1 MKKLA
6 LYLMLILVSASLTAA
21 PPRQSFVKVTV
32 TPDHADW
39 CYNCGEKPVFHVTV
53 TDCSNAPIK
62 DAQIYY
68 EISEDFLEPLE
79 KGDKTLKCGS
89 TKFSGYTMKKPG
101 FLRCRVWAKVDGKK
115 YDECATAAFEKEK
128 IEPKTILPADFAQFW
143 KKEIEKNQKIALLPQ
158 LDLVPEKCTPKVNVY
173 SASFQSFKNGS
184 RMYGTLCV
192 PANYD
197 GKCPAI
203 LIVPGAGCRSR
214 KGYYTEAE
222 KGFVTFE
229 IGIHGIPTTMTDER
243 IYETLKQG
251 SLLNYPSANV
261 DDKDN
266 YYYKRV
272 FVSCARA
279 VDFLASLD
287 FVDAERIGVMGGSQG
302 GALTITTAYL
312 NPKVK
317 AGAAFYPAMCDL
329 TGYLYDQGNAWPYLF
344 KNKKLAT
351 KERLETV
358 KYYDVVNFARGVQ
371 QPMWVS
377 YGYNDLSLN
386 AYEWVGLG
394 LVVAVFGTWGDLVES
409 LFKRTIGIKDSGN
422 ILPGHGGMLDRFDS
436 SLMAMP
442 AAVVYL
448 YTLTLL

>member
-317 AGAAFYPAMCDL
+317 CGAAFYPAMCDL

-344 KNKKLAT
+344 KNKALAT

-358 KYYDVVNFARGVQ
+358 KYYDVVNFARHLAV
-371 QPMWVS
+371 PMWVS
-377 YGYNDLSLN
+377 YGYNDL
-386 AYEWVGLG
+386 
-394 LVVAVFGTWGDLVES
+394 VVCPTSIQGAINEMPTQPEVMIVPQSRHWTYPEQ
-409 LFKRTIGIKDSGN
+409 DSARSKWMMN
-422 ILPGHGGMLDRFDS
+422 QLKK
-436 SLMAMP
+436 
-442 AAVVYL
+442 
-448 YTLTLL
+448 

>member
-6 LYLMLILVSASLTAA
+6 LFLMFILAGTSLVLAT
-21 PPRQSFVKVTV
+21 PPRQSFIKVTV
-32 TPDHADW
+32 TPNHADW
-39 CYNCGEKPVFHVTV
+39 CYNCGEKPVFEVSV

-62 DAQIYY
+62 DAKIYY
-68 EISEDFLEPLE
+68 EISEDFLAPLE
-79 KGDKTLKCGS
+79 KGDLVLKKG
-89 TKFSGYTMKKPG
+89 THKLSGHTMTKPG
-101 FLRCRVWAKVDGKK
+101 FLRCRVWATVDGKK

-128 IEPKTILPADFAQFW
+128 IVPKTVMPDDFDAFW
-143 KKEIEKNQKIALLPQ
+143 QKEIAKNAKIDMLPQ
-158 LDLVPEKCTPKVNVY
+158 LDLVPEKCTPKVTVY
-173 SASFQSFKNGS
+173 SASFQSFQKGS
-184 RMYGTLCV
+184 RIYGTLCV

-214 KGYYTEAE
+214 AGYYTEAE

-229 IGIHGIPTTMTDER
+229 IGIHGIPTVMKDER
-243 IYETLKQG
+243 IYETLKNG
-251 SLLNYPSANV
+251 SLLNYHSANV

-272 FVSCARA
+272 FVGCARA
-279 VDFLASLD
+279 IDFLASLD
-287 FVDAERIGVMGGSQG
+287 FVDGNRIGVMGGSQG

-317 AGAAFYPAMCDL
+317 CGAAFYPAMCDL

-344 KNKKLAT
+344 KNKALAT

-358 KYYDVVNFARGVQ
+358 KYYDVVNFARGVE

-377 YGYNDLSLN
+377 YGYNDL
-386 AYEWVGLG
+386 
-394 LVVAVFGTWGDLVES
+394 VVCPTSIQGAINSMPKKPVLMIVPQSRHWTYPEQ
-409 LFKRTIGIKDSGN
+409 DSARSN
-422 ILPGHGGMLDRFDS
+422 WMMDKLKK
-436 SLMAMP
+436 
-442 AAVVYL
+442 
-448 YTLTLL
+448 

>member
-6 LYLMLILVSASLTAA
+6 LFLMFILAGTSLVLAT
-21 PPRQSFVKVTV
+21 PPRQSFIKVTV
-32 TPDHADW
+32 TPNHADW
-39 CYNCGEKPVFHVTV
+39 CYNCGEKPVFEVSV

-62 DAQIYY
+62 DAKIYY
-68 EISEDFLEPLE
+68 EISEDFLSPLE
-79 KGDKTLKCGS
+79 KGDLVLKKG
-89 TKFSGYTMKKPG
+89 THKLSGHTMTKPG
-101 FLRCRVWAKVDGKK
+101 FLRCRVWATVDGKK

-128 IEPKTILPADFAQFW
+128 IVPKTVMPDDFDAFW
-143 KKEIEKNQKIALLPQ
+143 QKEIAKNAKIDMLPQ
-158 LDLVPEKCTPKVNVY
+158 LDLVPEKCTPKVTVY
-173 SASFQSFKNGS
+173 SASFQSFQKGS
-184 RMYGTLCV
+184 RIYGTLCV

-214 KGYYTEAE
+214 AGYYTEAE

-229 IGIHGIPTTMTDER
+229 IGIHGIPTVMKDER
-243 IYETLKQG
+243 IYETLKNG
-251 SLLNYPSANV
+251 SLLNYHSANV

-272 FVSCARA
+272 FVGCARA
-279 VDFLASLD
+279 IDFLASLD
-287 FVDAERIGVMGGSQG
+287 FVDGNRIGVMGGSQG

-317 AGAAFYPAMCDL
+317 CGAAFYPAMCDL

-344 KNKKLAT
+344 KNKALAT

-358 KYYDVVNFARGVQ
+358 KYYDVVNFARGVE

-377 YGYNDLSLN
+377 YGYNDL
-386 AYEWVGLG
+386 
-394 LVVAVFGTWGDLVES
+394 VVCPTSIQGAINSMPKKPVLMIVPQSRHWTYPEQ
-409 LFKRTIGIKDSGN
+409 DSARSN
-422 ILPGHGGMLDRFDS
+422 WMMDKLKK
-436 SLMAMP
+436 
-442 AAVVYL
+442 
-448 YTLTLL
+448 

>member
-6 LYLMLILVSASLTAA
+6 LFLMFILAGTSLVLAA
-21 PPRQSFVKVTV
+21 PPRQSFIKVTV
-32 TPDHADW
+32 TPNHADW
-39 CYNCGEKPVFHVTV
+39 CYNCGEKPVFEVSV

-62 DAQIYY
+62 DAKIYY
-68 EISEDFLEPLE
+68 EISEDFLSPLE
-79 KGDKTLKCGS
+79 KGDLVLKKG
-89 TKFSGYTMKKPG
+89 THKLSGHTMTKPG
-101 FLRCRVWAKVDGKK
+101 FLRCRVWATVDGKK

-128 IEPKTILPADFAQFW
+128 IVPKTVMPDDFDAFW
-143 KKEIEKNQKIALLPQ
+143 QKEIAKNAKIDMLPQ
-158 LDLVPEKCTPKVNVY
+158 LDLVPEKCTPKVKVY
-173 SASFQSFKNGS
+173 SASFQSFQKGS
-184 RMYGTLCV
+184 RIYGTLCV
-192 PANYD
+192 PANHN

-214 KGYYTEAE
+214 AGYYTEAE

-229 IGIHGIPTTMTDER
+229 IGIHGIPTVMEDER
-243 IYETLKQG
+243 IYETLKNG

-272 FVSCARA
+272 FVGCARA
-279 VDFLASLD
+279 IDFLASLD
-287 FVDAERIGVMGGSQG
+287 FVDGNRIGVMGGSQG

-317 AGAAFYPAMCDL
+317 CGAAFYPAMCDL

-344 KNKKLAT
+344 KNKALAT

-358 KYYDVVNFARGVQ
+358 KYYDVVNFARGVE

-377 YGYNDLSLN
+377 YGYNDL
-386 AYEWVGLG
+386 
-394 LVVAVFGTWGDLVES
+394 VVCPTSIQGAINSMPKKPVLMIVPQSRHWTYPEQ
-409 LFKRTIGIKDSGN
+409 DSARSN
-422 ILPGHGGMLDRFDS
+422 WMMDKLKK
-436 SLMAMP
+436 
-442 AAVVYL
+442 
-448 YTLTLL
+448 

>member
-6 LYLMLILVSASLTAA
+6 IYLMFILCGASFVVAA
-21 PPRQSFVKVTV
+21 PPRTSFVKVTV

-39 CYNCGEKPVFHVTV
+39 CYNCGEKPVFSVTV

-68 EISEDFLEPLE
+68 EISEDFLAPLE
-79 KGDKTLKCGS
+79 KGDKTLANGTIS
-89 TKFSGYTMKKPG
+89 FTGHTMKKPG
-101 FLRCRVWAKVDGKK
+101 FLRCRVWAKVGGKR
-115 YDECATAAFEKEK
+115 YDECATAAFEKER
-128 IEPKTILPADFAQFW
+128 IEPKTIMPKDFEAFW
-143 KKEIEKNQKIALLPQ
+143 RAEIEKNQKIDMLPQ
-158 LDLVPEKCTPKVNVY
+158 LDLVPEKCTPKVKVY
-173 SASFQSFKNGS
+173 SASFQSFSKGS
-184 RMYGTLCV
+184 RIYGTLCV
-192 PANYD
+192 PASYD

-229 IGIHGIPTTMTDER
+229 VGIHGIPTVLADER

-251 SLLNYPSANV
+251 SLQNYPSANV
-261 DDKDN
+261 DDKDK

-302 GALTITTAYL
+302 GALTITTSYL

-329 TGYLYDQGNAWPYLF
+329 TGYLHDQGNAWPYLF

-377 YGYNDLSLN
+377 YGYNDLVVCPTSIQGAINQMPVAPEVMIVPQSRHWTYPEQDN
-386 AYEWVGLG
+386 ARSEWMM
-394 LVVAVFGTWGDLVES
+394 
-409 LFKRTIGIKDSGN
+409 KQ
-422 ILPGHGGMLDRFDS
+422 
-436 SLMAMP
+436 
-442 AAVVYL
+442 
-448 YTLTLL
+448 LTK

>member
-6 LYLMLILVSASLTAA
+6 IYLMFILCGASIVVAA
-21 PPRQSFVKVTV
+21 PPRTSFVKVTV

-39 CYNCGEKPVFHVTV
+39 CYNCGEKPVFSVTV

-68 EISEDFLEPLE
+68 EISEDFLAPLE
-79 KGDKTLKCGS
+79 KGDKTLANG
-89 TKFSGYTMKKPG
+89 TVTFTGHTMKKPG

-115 YDECATAAFEKEK
+115 YDECATAAFEKER
-128 IEPKTILPADFAQFW
+128 IEPKTIMPKDFEAFW
-143 KKEIEKNQKIALLPQ
+143 RAEIEKNQKIDMLPQ
-158 LDLVPEKCTPKVNVY
+158 LDLVPEKCTPKVKVY
-173 SASFQSFKNGS
+173 SASFQSFSKGS
-184 RMYGTLCV
+184 RIYGTLCV
-192 PANYD
+192 PANHD

-229 IGIHGIPTTMTDER
+229 VGIHGIPTVLPDER

-251 SLLNYPSANV
+251 SLQNYPSANV
-261 DDKDN
+261 DDKDK

-287 FVDAERIGVMGGSQG
+287 FVDADRIGVMGGSQG
-302 GALTITTAYL
+302 GALTITTSYL

-329 TGYLYDQGNAWPYLF
+329 TGYLHDQGNAWPYLF

-358 KYYDVVNFARGVQ
+358 KYYDVVNFARNVK

-377 YGYNDLSLN
+377 YGYNDLVVCPTSIQGAIN
-386 AYEWVGLG
+386 EMPVAPEVMIVPQSRHWTYPEQDNTRSEWMM
-394 LVVAVFGTWGDLVES
+394 
-409 LFKRTIGIKDSGN
+409 KQ
-422 ILPGHGGMLDRFDS
+422 
-436 SLMAMP
+436 
-442 AAVVYL
+442 
-448 YTLTLL
+448 LTK

>member
-158 LDLVPEKCTPKVNVY
+158 LDLVPEKCTPKVKVY

-317 AGAAFYPAMCDL
+317 CGAAFYPAMCDL
-329 TGYLYDQGNAWPYLF
+329 TGYLYDQGNSWPYLF
-344 KNKKLAT
+344 KNKALAT

-358 KYYDVVNFARGVQ
+358 KYYDVVNFARHLAV
-371 QPMWVS
+371 PMWVS
-377 YGYNDLSLN
+377 YGYNDL
-386 AYEWVGLG
+386 
-394 LVVAVFGTWGDLVES
+394 VVCPTSIQGAINEMPTQPEVMIVPQSRHWTYPEQ
-409 LFKRTIGIKDSGN
+409 DSARSKWMMN
-422 ILPGHGGMLDRFDS
+422 QLKK
-436 SLMAMP
+436 
-442 AAVVYL
+442 
-448 YTLTLL
+448 

>member
-6 LYLMLILVSASLTAA
+6 LFLMVILAGTSLVLAQ
-21 PPRQSFVKVTV
+21 PPRQSFIKVTV

-39 CYNCGEKPVFHVTV
+39 CYSCGEKPVFEVSV
-53 TDCSNAPIK
+53 TDCNNTPIK
-62 DAQIYY
+62 DAKVYY
-68 EISEDFLEPLE
+68 EISEDFLSPLD
-79 KGDKTLKCGS
+79 KGELVLKKG
-89 TKFSGYTMKKPG
+89 THKFSGFTMKKPG
-101 FLRCRVWAKVDGKK
+101 FLRCRVWATVNGKK

-128 IEPKTILPADFAQFW
+128 ITPKTIMPDDFDAFW
-143 KKEIEKNQKIALLPQ
+143 KKEIDKNAKLDMLPQ
-158 LDLVPEKCTPKVNVY
+158 LDLVPEKCTPKVKVY
-173 SASFQSFKNGS
+173 SASFQSFQKGS
-184 RMYGTLCV
+184 RIYGTLCV

-222 KGFVTFE
+222 KGYVTFE
-229 IGIHGIPTTMTDER
+229 IGIHGIPTVLKDER
-243 IYETLKQG
+243 IYETLKNG

-272 FVSCARA
+272 FVGCARA

-287 FVDAERIGVMGGSQG
+287 FVDADRIGVMGGSQG

-317 AGAAFYPAMCDL
+317 CGAAFYPAMCDL
-329 TGYLYDQGNAWPYLF
+329 TGYLHDQGNAWPYLF
-344 KNKKLAT
+344 KNKDLAT
-351 KERLETV
+351 KQRLETV
-358 KYYDVVNFARGVQ
+358 KYYDVVNFARGVE

-377 YGYNDLSLN
+377 YGYNDLVVCPTSIQGAINELPKKPVLMIVPQSRHWTYPEQDS
-386 AYEWVGLG
+386 ARSEWMMEKL
-394 LVVAVFGTWGDLVES
+394 
-409 LFKRTIGIKDSGN
+409 KK
-422 ILPGHGGMLDRFDS
+422 
-436 SLMAMP
+436 
-442 AAVVYL
+442 
-448 YTLTLL
+448 

>member
-128 IEPKTILPADFAQFW
+128 IEPKTVLPADWAEFW
-143 KKEIEKNQKIALLPQ
+143 KKEIAKNQKIALLPQ
-158 LDLVPEKCTPKVNVY
+158 LDLVPEKCTPKVKVY

-317 AGAAFYPAMCDL
+317 CGAAFYPAMCDL

-344 KNKKLAT
+344 KNKALAT

-358 KYYDVVNFARGVQ
+358 KYYDVVNFARHLAV
-371 QPMWVS
+371 PMWVS
-377 YGYNDLSLN
+377 YGYNDL
-386 AYEWVGLG
+386 
-394 LVVAVFGTWGDLVES
+394 VVCPTSIQGAINE
-409 LFKRTIGIKDSGN
+409 
-422 ILPGHGGMLDRFDS
+422 
-436 SLMAMP
+436 MP
-442 AAVVYL
+442 TQPEVMIVPQSRHWTYPEQDTARSKWMMNQL
-448 YTLTLL
+448 KK

>member
-128 IEPKTILPADFAQFW
+128 IEPKTVLPADWAEFW
-143 KKEIEKNQKIALLPQ
+143 KKEIAKNQKIALLPQ

-329 TGYLYDQGNAWPYLF
+329 TGYLYDQGNSWPYLF
-344 KNKKLAT
+344 KNKALAT

-358 KYYDVVNFARGVQ
+358 KYYDVVNFARHLAV
-371 QPMWVS
+371 PMWVS
-377 YGYNDLSLN
+377 YGYNDL
-386 AYEWVGLG
+386 
-394 LVVAVFGTWGDLVES
+394 VVCPTSIQGAINEMPTQPEVMIVPQSRHWTYPEQ
-409 LFKRTIGIKDSGN
+409 DSARSKWMMN
-422 ILPGHGGMLDRFDS
+422 QLKK
-436 SLMAMP
+436 
-442 AAVVYL
+442 
-448 YTLTLL
+448 

>member
-39 CYNCGEKPVFHVTV
+39 CYTCGEKPQFAVTV

-128 IEPKTILPADFAQFW
+128 IEPKTIMPKDFEAFW
-143 KKEIEKNQKIALLPQ
+143 RAEIEKNQKIALLPQ
-158 LDLVPEKCTPKVNVY
+158 LDLVPEKCTPKVKVY

-229 IGIHGIPTTMTDER
+229 IGIHGIPTVMPDER

-344 KNKKLAT
+344 KNKALAT

-358 KYYDVVNFARGVQ
+358 KYYDVVNFARHLAV
-371 QPMWVS
+371 PMWVS
-377 YGYNDLSLN
+377 YGYNDL
-386 AYEWVGLG
+386 
-394 LVVAVFGTWGDLVES
+394 VVCPTSIQGAINEMPTQPEVMIVPQSRHWTYPEQ
-409 LFKRTIGIKDSGN
+409 DSARSKWMMN
-422 ILPGHGGMLDRFDS
+422 QLKK
-436 SLMAMP
+436 
-442 AAVVYL
+442 
-448 YTLTLL
+448 

>member
-6 LYLMLILVSASLTAA
+6 IYLMFILCGASVVVAA
-21 PPRQSFVKVTV
+21 PPRTSFVKVTV

-39 CYNCGEKPVFHVTV
+39 CYKCGEKPVFSVTV

-62 DAQIYY
+62 DAEIYY
-68 EISEDFLEPLE
+68 EISEDFLSPLE
-79 KGDKTLKCGS
+79 KGDKSLANGAVTFTGH
-89 TKFSGYTMKKPG
+89 TMKKPG
-101 FLRCRVWAKVDGKK
+101 FLRCRVWAKVDGKR

-128 IEPKTILPADFAQFW
+128 IVPKTIMPKDFEAFW
-143 KKEIEKNQKIALLPQ
+143 RAEIEKNQKIDMLPQ
-158 LDLVPEKCTPKVNVY
+158 LDLVPEKCTPKVKVY
-173 SASFQSFKNGS
+173 SASFQSFKKGS
-184 RMYGTLCV
+184 RIYGTLCV
-192 PANYD
+192 PADYD

-229 IGIHGIPTTMTDER
+229 VGIHGIPTVMADER

-302 GALTITTAYL
+302 GALTITTSYL

-329 TGYLYDQGNAWPYLF
+329 TGYLYDQGNSWPYLF

-377 YGYNDLSLN
+377 YGYNDL
-386 AYEWVGLG
+386 
-394 LVVAVFGTWGDLVES
+394 VVCPTSIQGAINQMPVAPEVMIVPQSRHWTYPEQ
-409 LFKRTIGIKDSGN
+409 DSARSQW
-422 ILPGHGGMLDRFDS
+422 M
-436 SLMAMP
+436 MKQ
-442 AAVVYL
+442 
-448 YTLTLL
+448 LTK

>member
-158 LDLVPEKCTPKVNVY
+158 LDLVPEKCTPKVKVY

-184 RMYGTLCV
+184 RMHGTLCV

-214 KGYYTEAE
+214 KGYYSEAE

-287 FVDAERIGVMGGSQG
+287 FVDENRIGVMGGSQG

-317 AGAAFYPAMCDL
+317 CGAAFYPAMCDL

-344 KNKKLAT
+344 KNKALAT

-358 KYYDVVNFARGVQ
+358 KYYDVVNFARHLAV
-371 QPMWVS
+371 PMWVS
-377 YGYNDLSLN
+377 YGYNDL
-386 AYEWVGLG
+386 
-394 LVVAVFGTWGDLVES
+394 VVCPTSIQGAINEMPTQPEVMIVPQSRHWTYPEQ
-409 LFKRTIGIKDSGN
+409 DSARSKWMMN
-422 ILPGHGGMLDRFDS
+422 QLKK
-436 SLMAMP
+436 
-442 AAVVYL
+442 
-448 YTLTLL
+448 

>member
-128 IEPKTILPADFAQFW
+128 IEPKTVLPADWAEFW
-143 KKEIEKNQKIALLPQ
+143 KKEIAKNQKIALLPQ
-158 LDLVPEKCTPKVNVY
+158 LDLVPEKCTPKVKVY

-317 AGAAFYPAMCDL
+317 CGAAFYPAMCDL

-344 KNKKLAT
+344 KNKALAT

-358 KYYDVVNFARGVQ
+358 KYYDVVNFARHLAV
-371 QPMWVS
+371 PMWVS
-377 YGYNDLSLN
+377 YGYNDL
-386 AYEWVGLG
+386 
-394 LVVAVFGTWGDLVES
+394 VVCPTSIQGAINEMPTQPEVMIVPQSRHWTYPEQ
-409 LFKRTIGIKDSGN
+409 DSARSKWMMN
-422 ILPGHGGMLDRFDS
+422 QLKK
-436 SLMAMP
+436 
-442 AAVVYL
+442 
-448 YTLTLL
+448 

>member
-6 LYLMLILVSASLTAA
+6 LYLMLIFVSASITAA
-21 PPRQSFVKVTV
+21 PPRQAFIKVSV

-39 CYNCGEKPVFHVTV
+39 CYNCGEKPVFDVTV
-53 TDCSNAPIK
+53 TDCNNTPIK
-62 DAQIYY
+62 DAQVYY
-68 EISEDFLEPLE
+68 EISEDFLTPLE
-79 KGDKTLKCGS
+79 KGNLTLADGKI
-89 TKFSGYTMKKPG
+89 TFSKHTMKKPG
-101 FLRCRVWAKVDGKK
+101 FLRCRVWATVNGKK

-128 IEPKTILPADFAQFW
+128 IEPKTVLPKDFVQFW
-143 KKEIEKNQKIALLPQ
+143 AKEIEKNQKIALLPQ
-158 LDLVPEKCTPKVNVY
+158 LDLVPEKCTPKVKVY

-214 KGYYTEAE
+214 AGYYTEAE

-251 SLLNYPSANV
+251 SLLDYPSANV
-261 DDKDN
+261 DDKDK

-279 VDFLASLD
+279 IDFLAELD
-287 FVDAERIGVMGGSQG
+287 MVDADRIGVMGGSQG
-302 GALTITTAYL
+302 GALSITTAYL
-312 NPKVK
+312 TPKVK
-317 AGAAFYPAMCDL
+317 CAGAFYPAMCDL
-329 TGYLYDQGNAWPYLF
+329 TGYLHNQGNSWPYLF
-344 KNKKLAT
+344 KNKALAT

-358 KYYDVVNFARGVQ
+358 KYYDVVNFARGLSC
-371 QPMWVS
+371 PIFVS
-377 YGYNDLSLN
+377 YGYNDLVVCPTSIQGAINVIPTQKEVMIVPQSRHYTYPEQN
-386 AYEWVGLG
+386 AARSKWVM
-394 LVVAVFGTWGDLVES
+394 
-409 LFKRTIGIKDSGN
+409 N
-422 ILPGHGGMLDRFDS
+422 Q
-436 SLMAMP
+436 
-442 AAVVYL
+442 
-448 YTLTLL
+448 LTK

>member
-128 IEPKTILPADFAQFW
+128 IEPKTILPEDFAQFW

-214 KGYYTEAE
+214 KGYYSEAE

-229 IGIHGIPTTMTDER
+229 IGIHGIPTVMPDER

-344 KNKKLAT
+344 KNKALAT

-358 KYYDVVNFARGVQ
+358 KYYDVVNFARHLAV
-371 QPMWVS
+371 PMWVS
-377 YGYNDLSLN
+377 YGYNDL
-386 AYEWVGLG
+386 
-394 LVVAVFGTWGDLVES
+394 VVCPTSIQGAINEMPTQPEVLIVPQSRHWTYPEQ
-409 LFKRTIGIKDSGN
+409 DSARSKWMMN
-422 ILPGHGGMLDRFDS
+422 QLKK
-436 SLMAMP
+436 
-442 AAVVYL
+442 
-448 YTLTLL
+448 

>member
-229 IGIHGIPTTMTDER
+229 IGIHGIPTTMPDER

-317 AGAAFYPAMCDL
+317 CGAAFYPAMCDL

-344 KNKKLAT
+344 KNKALAT

-358 KYYDVVNFARGVQ
+358 KYYDVVNFARHLAV
-371 QPMWVS
+371 PMWVS
-377 YGYNDLSLN
+377 YGYNDL
-386 AYEWVGLG
+386 
-394 LVVAVFGTWGDLVES
+394 VVCPTSIQGAINE
-409 LFKRTIGIKDSGN
+409 
-422 ILPGHGGMLDRFDS
+422 
-436 SLMAMP
+436 MP
-442 AAVVYL
+442 TQPEVMIVPQSRHWTYPEQDTARSKWMMNQL
-448 YTLTLL
+448 KK

>member
-79 KGDKTLKCGS
+79 KGDKTLKCG
-89 TKFSGYTMKKPG
+89 TAKFSGYTMKKPG

-261 DDKDN
+261 DDRDN

-317 AGAAFYPAMCDL
+317 CGAAFYPAMCDL

-344 KNKKLAT
+344 KNKALAT

-358 KYYDVVNFARGVQ
+358 KYYDVVNFARHLAV
-371 QPMWVS
+371 PMWVS
-377 YGYNDLSLN
+377 YGYNDL
-386 AYEWVGLG
+386 
-394 LVVAVFGTWGDLVES
+394 VVCPTSIQGAINEMPTQPEVMIVPQSRHWTYPEQ
-409 LFKRTIGIKDSGN
+409 DSARSKWMMN
-422 ILPGHGGMLDRFDS
+422 QLKK
-436 SLMAMP
+436 
-442 AAVVYL
+442 
-448 YTLTLL
+448 

>member
-6 LYLMLILVSASLTAA
+6 LYLMLILVSASVTAA

-39 CYNCGEKPVFHVTV
+39 CYNCGEKPVFNVTV

-79 KGDKTLKCGS
+79 KGNKTLKNG
-89 TKFSGYTMKKPG
+89 TVKFSGYTMKKPG

-128 IEPKTILPADFAQFW
+128 IEPKTILPADWAEFW

-192 PANYD
+192 PTNYD

-229 IGIHGIPTTMTDER
+229 IGIHGIPTTMSDER

-287 FVDAERIGVMGGSQG
+287 FVDENRIGVMGGSQG

-317 AGAAFYPAMCDL
+317 CGAAFYPAMCDL
-329 TGYLYDQGNAWPYLF
+329 TGYLYGQGNSWPYLF
-344 KNKKLAT
+344 KNKALAT
-351 KERLETV
+351 NERLETV
-358 KYYDVVNFARGVQ
+358 KYYDVVNFARHLAV
-371 QPMWVS
+371 PMWVS
-377 YGYNDLSLN
+377 YGYNDL
-386 AYEWVGLG
+386 
-394 LVVAVFGTWGDLVES
+394 VVCPTSIQGAINQMPTQPELMIVPQSRHWTYPEQ
-409 LFKRTIGIKDSGN
+409 DSARSKWIMN
-422 ILPGHGGMLDRFDS
+422 QLRK
-436 SLMAMP
+436 
-442 AAVVYL
+442 
-448 YTLTLL
+448 

>member
-79 KGDKTLKCGS
+79 KGDKTLKCG
-89 TKFSGYTMKKPG
+89 TAKFSGYTMKKPG

-317 AGAAFYPAMCDL
+317 CGAAFYPAMCDL

-344 KNKKLAT
+344 KNKALAT

-358 KYYDVVNFARGVQ
+358 KYYDVVNFARHLAV
-371 QPMWVS
+371 PMWVS
-377 YGYNDLSLN
+377 YGYNDL
-386 AYEWVGLG
+386 
-394 LVVAVFGTWGDLVES
+394 VVCPTSIQGAINEMPTQPEVMIVPQSRHWTYPEQ
-409 LFKRTIGIKDSGN
+409 DSARSKWMMN
-422 ILPGHGGMLDRFDS
+422 QLKK
-436 SLMAMP
+436 
-442 AAVVYL
+442 
-448 YTLTLL
+448 

>member
-6 LYLMLILVSASLTAA
+6 IYLMFILCGASVVVAA
-21 PPRQSFVKVTV
+21 PPRTSFVKVTV

-39 CYNCGEKPVFHVTV
+39 CYKCGEKPVFSVTV

-62 DAQIYY
+62 DAEIYY
-68 EISEDFLEPLE
+68 EISEDFLSPLE
-79 KGDKTLKCGS
+79 KGDKSLANGAVTFTGH
-89 TKFSGYTMKKPG
+89 TMKKPG
-101 FLRCRVWAKVDGKK
+101 FLRCRVWAKVDGKR

-128 IEPKTILPADFAQFW
+128 IVPKTIMPKDFEAFW
-143 KKEIEKNQKIALLPQ
+143 KAEIEKNQKIDMLPQ
-158 LDLVPEKCTPKVNVY
+158 LDLVPEKCTPKVKVY
-173 SASFQSFKNGS
+173 SASFQSFKKGS
-184 RMYGTLCV
+184 RIYGTLCI
-192 PANYD
+192 PADYN

-229 IGIHGIPTTMTDER
+229 VGIHGIPTVMADER

-287 FVDAERIGVMGGSQG
+287 FVDADRIGVMGGSQG
-302 GALTITTAYL
+302 GALTITTSYL

-329 TGYLYDQGNAWPYLF
+329 TGYLYDQGNSWPYLF

-377 YGYNDLSLN
+377 YGYNDLVVCPTSIQGAINQMPVAPEVMIVPQSRHWTYPEQDN
-386 AYEWVGLG
+386 ARSKWMM
-394 LVVAVFGTWGDLVES
+394 
-409 LFKRTIGIKDSGN
+409 KQ
-422 ILPGHGGMLDRFDS
+422 
-436 SLMAMP
+436 
-442 AAVVYL
+442 
-448 YTLTLL
+448 LTK

>member
-214 KGYYTEAE
+214 KGYYSEAE

-317 AGAAFYPAMCDL
+317 CGAAFYPAMCDL

-344 KNKKLAT
+344 KNKALAT

-358 KYYDVVNFARGVQ
+358 KYYDVVNFARHLAV
-371 QPMWVS
+371 PMWVS
-377 YGYNDLSLN
+377 YGYNDL
-386 AYEWVGLG
+386 
-394 LVVAVFGTWGDLVES
+394 VVCPTSIQGAINEMPTQPEVMIVPQSRHWTYPEQ
-409 LFKRTIGIKDSGN
+409 DSARSKWMMN
-422 ILPGHGGMLDRFDS
+422 QLKK
-436 SLMAMP
+436 
-442 AAVVYL
+442 
-448 YTLTLL
+448 

>member
-6 LYLMLILVSASLTAA
+6 IYLMFILCGASVVVAA
-21 PPRQSFVKVTV
+21 PPRTSFVKVTV

-39 CYNCGEKPVFHVTV
+39 CYNCGEKPVFSVTV

-68 EISEDFLEPLE
+68 EISEDFLAPLE
-79 KGDKTLKCGS
+79 KGDKTLANG
-89 TKFSGYTMKKPG
+89 TVTFTGHTMKKPG

-128 IEPKTILPADFAQFW
+128 IEPKTIMPKDFEAFW
-143 KKEIEKNQKIALLPQ
+143 RAEIEKNQKIDMLPQ
-158 LDLVPEKCTPKVNVY
+158 LDLVPEKCTPKVKVY
-173 SASFQSFKNGS
+173 SASFQSFSKGS
-184 RMYGTLCV
+184 RIYGTLCV
-192 PANYD
+192 PASHD
-197 GKCPAI
+197 CKCPAI

-229 IGIHGIPTTMTDER
+229 VGIHGIPTVLTDER

-251 SLLNYPSANV
+251 SLQNYPSANV
-261 DDKDN
+261 DDKDK

-287 FVDAERIGVMGGSQG
+287 FVDADRIGVMGGSQG
-302 GALTITTAYL
+302 GALTITTSYL

-329 TGYLYDQGNAWPYLF
+329 TGYLHDQGNAWPYLF

-358 KYYDVVNFARGVQ
+358 KYYDVVNFARNVK

-377 YGYNDLSLN
+377 YGYNDLVVCPTSIQGAINEMPVAPEVMIVPQSRHWTYPEQDN
-386 AYEWVGLG
+386 ARSKWMM
-394 LVVAVFGTWGDLVES
+394 
-409 LFKRTIGIKDSGN
+409 KQ
-422 ILPGHGGMLDRFDS
+422 
-436 SLMAMP
+436 
-442 AAVVYL
+442 
-448 YTLTLL
+448 LTK

>member
-128 IEPKTILPADFAQFW
+128 IEPKTILPEDFAQFW

-158 LDLVPEKCTPKVNVY
+158 LDLVPEKCTPKVKVY

-229 IGIHGIPTTMTDER
+229 IGIHGIPTVMPDER

-344 KNKKLAT
+344 KNKALAT

-358 KYYDVVNFARGVQ
+358 KYYDVVNFARHLAV
-371 QPMWVS
+371 PMWVS
-377 YGYNDLSLN
+377 YGYNDL
-386 AYEWVGLG
+386 
-394 LVVAVFGTWGDLVES
+394 VVCPTSIQGAINEMPTQPEVMIVPQSRHWTYPEQ
-409 LFKRTIGIKDSGN
+409 DSARSKWMMN
-422 ILPGHGGMLDRFDS
+422 QLKK
-436 SLMAMP
+436 
-442 AAVVYL
+442 
-448 YTLTLL
+448 

>member
-6 LYLMLILVSASLTAA
+6 IYLMFILCGASVVMAA
-21 PPRQSFVKVTV
+21 PPRTSFVKVTV
-32 TPDHADW
+32 TPDHSDW
-39 CYNCGEKPVFHVTV
+39 CYNCGEKPVFSVTV
-53 TDCSNAPIK
+53 TDCSNAAIK
-62 DAQIYY
+62 DAKIYY

-79 KGDKTLKCGS
+79 KGDKTLADGKITFTGH
-89 TKFSGYTMKKPG
+89 TMKKPG

-128 IEPKTILPADFAQFW
+128 IEPKTIMPKDFEAFW
-143 KKEIEKNQKIALLPQ
+143 KAEIEKNQKIDMLPQ
-158 LDLVPEKCTPKVNVY
+158 LDLVPEKCTPKVKVY
-173 SASFQSFKNGS
+173 SASFQSFKKGS
-184 RMYGTLCV
+184 RIYGTLCV
-192 PANYD
+192 PADYD

-229 IGIHGIPTTMTDER
+229 VGIHGIPTVMADER

-302 GALTITTAYL
+302 GALTITTSYL

-358 KYYDVVNFARGVQ
+358 KYYDVVNFARGVK

-377 YGYNDLSLN
+377 YGYNDL
-386 AYEWVGLG
+386 
-394 LVVAVFGTWGDLVES
+394 VVCPTSIQGAINEMPVAPEVMIVPQSRHWTYPEQ
-409 LFKRTIGIKDSGN
+409 DSARSKWMMN
-422 ILPGHGGMLDRFDS
+422 QLKK
-436 SLMAMP
+436 
-442 AAVVYL
+442 
-448 YTLTLL
+448 

>member
-1 MKKLA
+1 
-6 LYLMLILVSASLTAA
+6 V
-21 PPRQSFVKVTV
+21 
-32 TPDHADW
+32 
-39 CYNCGEKPVFHVTV
+39 
-53 TDCSNAPIK
+53 
-62 DAQIYY
+62 
-68 EISEDFLEPLE
+68 
-79 KGDKTLKCGS
+79 
-89 TKFSGYTMKKPG
+89 
-101 FLRCRVWAKVDGKK
+101 
-115 YDECATAAFEKEK
+115 
-128 IEPKTILPADFAQFW
+128 PADY
-143 KKEIEKNQKIALLPQ
+143 N
-158 LDLVPEKCTPKVNVY
+158 
-173 SASFQSFKNGS
+173 
-184 RMYGTLCV
+184 
-192 PANYD
+192 

-214 KGYYTEAE
+214 KGYYAEAE

-229 IGIHGIPTTMTDER
+229 VGIHGIPTVMADER

-302 GALTITTAYL
+302 GALTITTSYL

-377 YGYNDLSLN
+377 YGYNDL
-386 AYEWVGLG
+386 
-394 LVVAVFGTWGDLVES
+394 VVCPTSIQGAINEMPVAPEVMIVPQSRHWTYPEQ
-409 LFKRTIGIKDSGN
+409 DSARSKWMMN
-422 ILPGHGGMLDRFDS
+422 QLKK
-436 SLMAMP
+436 
-442 AAVVYL
+442 
-448 YTLTLL
+448 